1 MRDKSTA
8 SDSAGG
14 KGGDGSAGGDSAAGI
29 DATVGGAFFRRAF
42 CLDGRVAVVT
52 GASSG
57 LGAHMAATLA
67 RAGCKVAL
75 AARRAARLE
84 AVAESIAE
92 VIADAAD
99 TGTVANTNASA
110 NTNTVAN
117 AGTVANANTVANTNA
132 GTNTGANATDT
143 GAAADTGTVA
153 GTGTGTTTAVESN
166 SRLLTV
172 TMDVRERDA
181 VEAAFARIDAHFGRV
196 DILVN
201 NAGVAAPRRF
211 LDMSEAEWQGVVDTD
226 LSAVWRV
233 GQAAARRMVAQDSG
247 GAIINIASMLGVGV
261 QRGQANYGAAKAGVI
276 QLTRSMALE
285 LAHHGVRVNA
295 LAPGYF
301 ATEMNR
307 EFLESARGREYVAGL
322 LPGRAGRLH
331 ELDGA
336 LLLLA
341 SDAGGYINGSVL
353 TVDGGALLGG
363 L

>member
-8 SDSAGG
+8 SDSGGG
-14 KGGDGSAGGDSAAGI
+14 KGGDGSGGGDSAGGV

-67 RAGCKVAL
+67 RAGCNVAL

-84 AVAESIAE
+84 AVAESIAA
-92 VIADAAD
+92 VIADA
-99 TGTVANTNASA
+99 
-110 NTNTVAN
+110 
-117 AGTVANANTVANTNA
+117 AGTVANANTVANAGDTANTN
-132 GTNTGANATDT
+132 
-143 GAAADTGTVA
+143 TGTVA
-153 GTGTGTTTAVESN
+153 NADAGTGTAANTGTTTAAESN
-166 SRLLTV
+166 SRILTV

-181 VEAAFARIDAHFGRV
+181 VEAAFARIDDHFGRV

-211 LDMSEAEWQGVVDTD
+211 LDMSEADWQGVVDTD

-233 GQAAARRMVAQDSG
+233 GQAAARRMAAQDRG

-285 LAHHGVRVNA
+285 LARHGVRVNA

-322 LPGRAGRLH
+322 LPGRPGRLH

-353 TVDGGALLGG
+353 SVDGGALLGG

>member
-8 SDSAGG
+8 SDAAGG
-14 KGGDGSAGGDSAAGI
+14 KGGDGSAGGDSAAGV

-75 AARRAARLE
+75 AARRAARLD

-99 TGTVANTNASA
+99 TGAAANAGTDTGTVA

-117 AGTVANANTVANTNA
+117 TKANAS
-132 GTNTGANATDT
+132 
-143 GAAADTGTVA
+143 TGTVD
-153 GTGTGTTTAVESN
+153 GTGDTNTTVESN
-166 SRLLTV
+166 NRILTV